1 MYILYIHDSRHW
13 MSRLYIEHVR
23 RNHHRFFFQHPRR
36 NHVIKMLPRLHPRR
50 SLLLS
55 LSSWLKKKNRKE
67 VEEIKTGSSRGKLKL
82 VRHFSYCCWSAGLK
96 CKKYSTNETI
106 LIIFSKIHNFSSL
119 KKLIHITPYFTV
131 VNTSICISATS
142 LLLTNKKR
150 RVFLSVM

>member
-1 MYILYIHDSRHW
+1 

-23 RNHHRFFFQHPRR
+23 HNHHRFFFQHPRR

-67 VEEIKTGSSRGKLKL
+67 VEKIKTGNSRGKLKL
-82 VRHFSYCCWSAGLK
+82 DRHFSYCCWSAGLK

-106 LIIFSKIHNFSSL
+106 LIIFSKNHNFSSI
-119 KKLIHITPYFTV
+119 KKLIHITAYFTV

-150 RVFLSVM
+150 RFFFIRYVVHF